1 MTKNIDTIS
10 AETMNAL
17 VNYKWPGNIRE
28 LQNVIERAVI
38 LSQGPALKVSLTD
51 LKPKGP
57 HPNGLTNGIMT
68 LEEIERK
75 YILSVLEQTN
85 WIFAGPNA
93 AAAKLGMKR
102 PTLQFR
108 MQKLGI
114 RRPA

>member
-1 MTKNIDTIS
+1 
-10 AETMNAL
+10 MNAL
-17 VNYKWPGNIRE
+17 VNYPWPGNIHE

-38 LSQGPALKVSLTD
+38 LSRGPVLKVSLSD

-57 HPNGLTNGIMT
+57 DPNGLTNGIMT

-75 YILSVLEQTN
+75 HILSVLEQTN
-85 WIFAGPNA
+85 SVFAGPHG

-114 RRPA
+114 RRPQTP